1 MWVSWVLGASFT
13 ILVLAGL
20 EIVPQWSKPYPES
33 AMFQALLVL
42 LLLVGWGIGVIPV
55 AVAVHR
61 GGMDWIPFSRAVRWC
76 VTLGVYVL
84 VACAAVYAIA
94 MGTGRNAPVLWKSA
108 ALAAG
113 LVLPAVYGFYLRWL
127 LARC

>member
-20 EIVPQWSKPYPES
+20 EIVPQWSKPCPES

-42 LLLVGWGIGVIPV
+42 LLLAGLGIGVIPV

-76 VTLGVYVL
+76 VAVGGYVL
-84 VACAAVYAIA
+84 VACGAAYAIV
-94 MGTGRNAPVLWKSA
+94 MGTGRNSPVLWKSA
-108 ALAAG
+108 ALEAG
-113 LVLPAVYGFYLRWL
+113 LVLHAAYGF
-127 LARC
+127 